1 MTAISSVYVMSMGG
15 ESPTL
20 SDMGTDAS
28 VAPDIT
34 IKFHLK
40 NIGRRLNISE
50 DFHTNTNQVV
60 QLSFRYLNFMKSKS
74 KDSTITPLYQLIRVE
89 ESVFV
94 GKDVSVGGWQT
105 VGGERE

>member
-20 SDMGTDAS
+20 SDMGPDAS

-50 DFHTNTNQVV
+50 DFLTHKHQ
-60 QLSFRYLNFMKSKS
+60 RGG
-74 KDSTITPLYQLIRVE
+74 TIILQILKFYE
-89 ESVFV
+89 
-94 GKDVSVGGWQT
+94 K
-105 VGGERE
+105 

>member
-50 DFHTNTNQVV
+50 DF
-60 QLSFRYLNFMKSKS
+60 LSHKHQS
-74 KDSTITPLYQLIRVE
+74 
-89 ESVFV
+89 
-94 GKDVSVGGWQT
+94 GGPHA
-105 VGGERE
+105 RDIL